1 MIENLHIP
9 IELDILE
16 DKNSSFSYDF
26 SITEAKDLVLLLR
39 KYEKDMS
46 DSLRDFSISLHQYI
60 YDSMTIDEA
69 ENFFHESI

>member
-26 SITEAKDLVLLLR
+26 SIF
-39 KYEKDMS
+39 M
-46 DSLRDFSISLHQYI
+46 FISLHNVYCSVIINIQV
-60 YDSMTIDEA
+60 
-69 ENFFHESI
+69 

>member
-60 YDSMTIDEA
+60 YNSMTIDEA
-69 ENFFHESI
+69 EKFFHESI